1 MLPRRRCPASSLLLP
16 SVGGPTRSSAGTS
29 PLAALCKDPAQLSR
43 DAAVM
48 ASNATAISRASRAG
62 QTGSQRRGPA
72 VLTPTSGRPPTATIA
87 LYATCIVSGA
97 TPAST
102 KSPLST
108 IPATWGRAYD
118 GGCPPHNWL
127 WDDIRQI
134 DRGGGPQP
142 MPAAR
147 GRAPQPIAGGSV
159 SLGLFVGWFLQLP
172 ATMVRISVLADAL
185 VSGPHSMLRGWAV
198 GRLSGPR
205 VSAVYC
211 ASDPRVAGAPLGA
224 ENHLQCREAGQEAGS
239 DPARLQGGHQ
249 VPAADAEA
257 W

>member
-1 MLPRRRCPASSLLLP
+1 MLPARFPGVHMLPRRRCPASSLLLP

-134 DRGGGPQP
+134 DRGGGPLP
-142 MPAAR
+142 MPAGTGSSAPAHC
-147 GRAPQPIAGGSV
+147 GRQCQPRPLCWVVSAAAGHH
-159 SLGLFVGWFLQLP
+159 
-172 ATMVRISVLADAL
+172 
-185 VSGPHSMLRGWAV
+185 GPHQRACRCAGEWAAFHAAGV
-198 GRLSGPR
+198 GCGAAERPTGVSR
-205 VSAVYC
+205 VLCV
-211 ASDPRVAGAPLGA
+211 
-224 ENHLQCREAGQEAGS
+224 
-239 DPARLQGGHQ
+239 
-249 VPAADAEA
+249 
-257 W
+257 